1 MKINV
6 KYSLYKNKNRCK
18 MTRKRILMTLCH
30 IILIKAGLFAQ
41 TESLQLTVK
50 EAERYAVEHNYL
62 LKNASLDVKKAEA
75 TKWYAI
81 STMLPQ
87 VNGSLDYTDYLGY
100 EMTMSMP
107 VGVNPLTGE
116 TIRQEFK
123 IPMKATSNF
132 TVQAS
137 IAVSGVQIVSATLG
151 KIIKEMAETNQQKTQ
166 QTVKSQVR
174 TVYFSILA
182 MENTVELLNQSVE
195 NMQKLEEIAQKSV
208 AVGVSEQTDADQ
220 LSIQVSSLQNTVNS
234 TKRSIEILYNS
245 LRLLLGTSVDTKIT
259 LTETIENILNIENTE
274 KLLNENFSLTNNLDY
289 QLVDKNVEL
298 TKKQLRINEWAYGPT
313 LSAFYQYKKKI
324 QTTDFDMNPP
334 QVVGLALNIP
344 IFSSG
349 NKLAKVNE
357 AKCTYK
363 SAMNTMEMLSEQLK
377 IQDRQLRYN
386 LRSTMENYET
396 QRKNIDVSQRVF
408 NNISNKYEHGYAS
421 SMDVT
426 NSSMNLIN
434 AQSNYIRAMLDL
446 INAQIELE
454 KLLNK

>member
-1 MKINV
+1 MV
-6 KYSLYKNKNRCK
+6 
-18 MTRKRILMTLCH
+18 RKILMTLCVGV
-30 IILIKAGLFAQ
+30 LIKTGLFGQ
-41 TESLQLTVK
+41 NETLQLTVK
-50 EAERYAVEHNYL
+50 EAEHYAIEHNL
-62 LKNASLDVKKAEA
+62 LLTNASLAVKKSEA

-87 VNGSLDYTDYLGY
+87 VNGTLDYTSMLGY
-100 EMTMSMP
+100 EMTMSIP
-107 VGVNPLTGE
+107 VGVNPITGE
-116 TIRQEFK
+116 TIKQEMK
-123 IPMKATSNF
+123 IPMSATSNL

-137 IAVSGVQIVSATLG
+137 VAVSGVQIVSAMLG
-151 KIIKEMAETNQQKTQ
+151 KLAKEMAQTNYQKTE

-174 TVYFSILA
+174 TIYFSILA
-182 MENTVELLNQSVE
+182 MENTVELLSQSME
-195 NMQKLEEIAQKSV
+195 NMSKLEEIAQKAV

-234 TKRSIEILYNS
+234 TKRSIEMLYNS
-245 LRLLLGTSVDTKIT
+245 MRLLLGTSVDTKIM
-259 LTETIENILNIENTE
+259 LTETIDNIFNIENTN
-274 KLLNENFSLTNNLDY
+274 KLLNENFLLTNNLDY
-289 QLVDKNVEL
+289 QLTEQNVNM
-298 TKKQLRINEWAYGPT
+298 TKKQLRISEWAYGPT
-313 LSAFYQYKKKI
+313 LSAYYQYKKKI
-324 QTTDFDMNPP
+324 QVSGFDMNPP
-334 QVVGLALNIP
+334 QVVGLSLNVP

-363 SAMNTMEMLSEQLK
+363 SAINSMEMLTDQLK

-386 LRSTMENYET
+386 LRSSMENYET

-426 NSSMNLIN
+426 NSSMNLLN
-434 AQSNYIRAMLDL
+434 AQSNYIRAMLEL

>member
-6 KYSLYKNKNRCK
+6 KNYLYKNKNRYK
-18 MTRKRILMTLCH
+18 MIRKRILMTLCH

-41 TESLQLTVK
+41 TETLQLTVK
-50 EAERYAVEHNYL
+50 EAEKYAIEHNYL
-62 LKNASLDVKKAEA
+62 IKNASFDVKKAEA

-87 VNGSLDYTDYLGY
+87 VNGTLDYTSMLGY

-107 VGVNPLTGE
+107 VGVNPVTGE
-116 TIRQEFK
+116 QIRQEFK
-123 IPMKATSNF
+123 IPMKSTSNL
-132 TVQAS
+132 TIQAS
-137 IAVSGVQIVSATLG
+137 ITISGAQIVSAMLG
-151 KIIKEMAETNQQKTQ
+151 KIVKEMAETNYQKNEQ
-166 QTVKSQVR
+166 NIKSQVR
-174 TVYFSILA
+174 TIYFSILA
-182 MENTVELLNQSVE
+182 MENTVELLSQSME
-195 NMQKLEEIAQKSV
+195 NMLKLEKITQNAV
-208 AVGVSEQTDADQ
+208 TVGVSEQISADQ

-245 LRLLLGTSVDTKIT
+245 LRLLLGTSVNTEIK
-259 LTETIENILNIENTE
+259 LTETIDEIFNVENIN
-274 KLLNENFSLTNNLDY
+274 KLLDENFSLINNLDY
-289 QLVDKNVEL
+289 QLVNKNVEL
-298 TKKQLRINEWAYGPT
+298 TKKQLRINEWTYGPT
-313 LSAFYQYKKKI
+313 LNAFYQYKEKL

-334 QVVGLALNIP
+334 QVVGLSLNIP

-349 NKLAKVNE
+349 SRLTKVNE

-363 SAMNTMEMLSEQLK
+363 SAVNTMEMLSDQLK

-386 LRSTMENYET
+386 LRSNMENYET
-396 QRKNIDVSQRVF
+396 QRKNIEVSQRVF
-408 NNISNKYEHGYAS
+408 INISNKYEYGHAS